1 MSSAVI
7 QVRGTPSMAAGGCST
22 TWKPFKD
29 ITKYD
34 ELHGSLPSKCFT
46 PPHFIHNKQV
56 LVMSVC
62 GVCLCLLV
70 SHTLDGFSE
79 IRKYV
84 CVVTS
89 ETGAF
94 RFWNLFTLKGV
105 TLTSHSVNWLH
116 WISLAQVIIMWPTFQ
131 CVAVQELSQDQ
142 LGKPSN
148 ADREHFENSKRKIRP
163 RLETGENPLT
173 AAFVLHPQYFWI
185 CLHRLLFLLD
195 TKSYFSFL

>member
-1 MSSAVI
+1 MSFRCVGLPAWPLEAAPPPGSHLKTLQSMMSCI
-7 QVRGTPSMAAGGCST
+7 GLRGPNVS
-22 TWKPFKD
+22 
-29 ITKYD
+29 
-34 ELHGSLPSKCFT
+34 T

-56 LVMSVC
+56 LVMSGC

-84 CVVTS
+84 CVITS

-105 TLTSHSVNWLH
+105 TLTSHALH

-131 CVAVQELSQDQ
+131 CGVAVQELSQDQ
-142 LGKPSN
+142 LGKPSI

-173 AAFVLHPQYFWI
+173 AVFVLDPQYFWI

>member
-1 MSSAVI
+1 MMSCIGLCRPNVL
-7 QVRGTPSMAAGGCST
+7 
-22 TWKPFKD
+22 
-29 ITKYD
+29 
-34 ELHGSLPSKCFT
+34 LH
-46 PPHFIHNKQV
+46 PHFIHNKQV

-163 RLETGENPLT
+163 HLETGENPLT

-195 TKSYFSFL
+195 TKSYFSFLSLDKCFQWLMSWERVITEPLVIFL